1 VSEREELETTR
12 EACRDLGGFLRQVRD
27 VPAEYRE
34 GGRQLRAGLTRDC
47 SARVVS
53 ALGLGTFEELDWSRE
68 RWAERLK
75 ELDAGLAG
83 ELYLAPGLGYS
94 LRLVVSGDRELLVPS
109 IGRIR
114 FETSPIEAV
123 RGAIAD
129 DPGMAKGIGLLPM
142 GGADHDKSR

>member
-1 VSEREELETTR
+1 MSEREELETTR
-12 EACRDLGGFLRQVRD
+12 EACRDLGGFLRHVRD
-27 VPAEYRE
+27 VTAEYRE
-34 GGRQLRAGLTRDC
+34 GGRQLRAGLTRER

-75 ELDAGLAG
+75 ELDAGQAG
-83 ELYLAPGLGYS
+83 ELHLAPGLGYS

-129 DPGMAKGIGLLPM
+129 DPGMAKGIGLLPT
-142 GGADHDKSR
+142 GDADHDTSR

>member
-83 ELYLAPGLGYS
+83 ELHLAPGLGYS